1 MLTRELIFLALLI
14 VVSVLFTGAVALMG
28 RRIRFTE
35 RARHE
40 LEVEE
45 GRVFEFLHSLGEA
58 FAEGVRSA
66 DLHRLIVESAV
77 RILDAH
83 GGALYLA
90 SRNDAGMAPA
100 FLSKGSP
107 PLVEVPLH
115 ILEQGAITPIAVDSY
130 VRLHVVKPGEGL
142 VGGVWQSGEPR
153 LQSGAALDALN
164 LHRDRSMQI
173 GSVLV
178 GPLNYRRKC
187 LGILAVTAAPGAT
200 PFTEADVK
208 VFHTICEQS
217 AFALYNEVVYLEAN
231 EKKRLDHDLEIAR
244 EIQSILLPSDPPPVP
259 GYEISGL
266 NIPARQVSG
275 DYFDYLVVDENRTGV
290 AIADV
295 SGKGVPASL
304 IMAMCRSV
312 IRSQAPNKASP
323 AEVLQRV
330 NRQLY
335 PDIKEDMFISMV
347 YLILDA
353 HSSACTLARAGHDP
367 PFVYR
372 ALEDKVET
380 LNPKGMALGI
390 DSGEVFDRVCGD
402 FEFTLEHG
410 DFLLL
415 YTDGATE
422 ALDAEGDEFGAER
435 LVSSLKAAATG
446 SAAQVIRRLTDEIR
460 TFVGSHPQHD
470 DITLIA
476 IRKL

>member
-1 MLTRELIFLALLI
+1 VITREFVFFDLL
-14 VVSVLFTGAVALMG
+14 VFVSVVFAAVALLMR
-28 RRIRFTE
+28 RRIRVTE
-35 RARHE
+35 KARRE
-40 LEVEE
+40 IEVEE

-66 DLHRLIVESAV
+66 DLHRLIVESAT

-90 SRNDAGMAPA
+90 DRSDAAMVPA
-100 FLSKGSP
+100 FFSKGFP
-107 PLVEVPLH
+107 PLIEVPRH
-115 ILEQGAITPIAVDSY
+115 ILEQGANTPIAVDSY
-130 VRLHVVKPGEGL
+130 VRLHAVKPGEGL
-142 VGGVWQSGEPR
+142 IGEAWKSGEAH
-153 LQSGAALDALN
+153 LTTSGFETLN

-173 GSVLV
+173 GSALV
-178 GPLNYRRKC
+178 GPLIYRRKC
-187 LGILAVTAAPGAT
+187 LGILAVSVPPGST
-200 PFTEADVK
+200 PFTSADVK

-231 EKKRLDHDLEIAR
+231 EKKRLDHDLAIAR

-275 DYFDYLVVDENRTGV
+275 DYFDYLCVDESETGI

-312 IRSQAPNKASP
+312 IRSQAPGKHSP

-335 PDIKEDMFISMV
+335 PDIKEDMFISMI

-353 HSSACTLARAGHDP
+353 HTNVARISRAGHDP
-367 PFVYR
+367 PYLYR
-372 ALEDKVET
+372 AATGLVET
-380 LNPKGMALGI
+380 INPKGMALGI
-390 DSGEVFDRVCGD
+390 DSGEVFDRICGD
-402 FEFTLEHG
+402 FEFTLERG
-410 DFLLL
+410 DYLLL

-422 ALDAEGDEFGAER
+422 ALDAEGEEFGAER
-435 LVSSLKAAATG
+435 FVRSLKASATG
-446 SAAQVIRRLTDEIR
+446 SADHVIRQLTDDLKN
-460 TFVGSHPQHD
+460 FVGTYPQHD